1 MTADHHDRELRTVIT
16 LIPTVDLK
24 SQSSLSFAVSARSS
38 VNVNLKV
45 GDPLIIIYETNLNQK
60 ANPKSNT
67 YH

>member
-38 VNVNLKV
+38 VNVNIR
-45 GDPLIIIYETNLNQK
+45 IIIYETNLNQK